1 MTLETN
7 LICNQEDLE
16 GIETEAYA
24 RERSPQVSAL
34 PVEAYTYVGGGSAIF
49 QFG

>member
-16 GIETEAYA
+16 GNECKAYAGDQTPQLSAIPPEAY
-24 RERSPQVSAL
+24 V
-34 PVEAYTYVGGGSAIF
+34 YVGGGSAIF